1 MEPIEGIHLS
11 SADYIWVSGFECC

>member
-11 SADYIWVSGFECC
+11 SADYICVSGFECC

>member
-1 MEPIEGIHLS
+1 MELIEGIHLS